1 MKFESNNF
9 SRSLIINTATALTL
23 ILFFLSLPAPALAI
37 SGKEISQNVHDIYNG
52 DSSASEMKMI
62 LINDKGQEKERTIRT
77 VRKEYGEV
85 NKSMIRF
92 LSPADIKG
100 TGFLVWENDDR
111 DDDQF
116 LYLPALKQVRRIAS
130 SEKSSRF
137 MGTEVTYEDMENRKV
152 EKDTHTFLREEILD
166 GNKIYVVESIPNE
179 GEESQYG
186 KFISWVRPDIWIPV
200 KIEFYDKNNELLKI
214 LTVNKIEEIQ
224 GIWTTTESKM
234 ENIQEERKT
243 VLIIETIKYN
253 IDIPDDYFTERYL
266 EKE

>member
-1 MKFESNNF
+1 MKTETNNLAH
-9 SRSLIINTATALTL
+9 SLFIKKTATLTL
-23 ILFFLSLPAPALAI
+23 ILFLISLPALALAI
-37 SGKEISQNVHDIYNG
+37 SGKEISENVQDRYNG

-77 VRKEYGEV
+77 VRKEYGDL

-100 TGFLVWENDDR
+100 TGFLVWENADR

-152 EKDTHTFLREEILD
+152 DKDTHTLLREELLD
-166 GNKIYVVESIPNE
+166 GKKVYVVESVPKD

-200 KIEFYDKNNELLKI
+200 KIEFYDKDDELLKI
-214 LTVNKIEEIQ
+214 MTVSKIEEVQ
-224 GIWTTTESKM
+224 GIWTTMESEM
-234 ENIQEERKT
+234 ENVQEGRKT

-253 IDIPDDYFTERYL
+253 VSIPDDYFTERYL